1 MQKNLTNMRP
11 VGRFARPVQLFSQV
25 SESNKEQCMG
35 RETGGIH
42 MYMYSGNTNGLMYMY
57 LDLSIFKL
65 TIKRP
70 MGPITHMDASVFNF
84 V

>member
-1 MQKNLTNMRP
+1 
-11 VGRFARPVQLFSQV
+11 
-25 SESNKEQCMG
+25 MG

-70 MGPITHMDASVFNF
+70 MIPITHMDASVSNF

>member
-1 MQKNLTNMRP
+1 
-11 VGRFARPVQLFSQV
+11 
-25 SESNKEQCMG
+25 
-35 RETGGIH
+35 

-57 LDLSIFKL
+57 LDLSIFQF

-84 V
+84 GITLHLFKGKRLNHLYRITQKMYSLQSTSFALVLHIVDF